1 MRNQNSMEGQN
12 PRINEVIKLCKK
24 ELHSWLHAIKVL
36 RRNDDKTGCLDNTRI
51 IGTIELPLV
60 CLLLYT
66 RRISQDLRHI

>member
-1 MRNQNSMEGQN
+1 MEGQN

-24 ELHSWLHAIKVL
+24 KSYTAGYMQLKFYDEMMIRLGVS
-36 RRNDDKTGCLDNTRI
+36 LDNTRI